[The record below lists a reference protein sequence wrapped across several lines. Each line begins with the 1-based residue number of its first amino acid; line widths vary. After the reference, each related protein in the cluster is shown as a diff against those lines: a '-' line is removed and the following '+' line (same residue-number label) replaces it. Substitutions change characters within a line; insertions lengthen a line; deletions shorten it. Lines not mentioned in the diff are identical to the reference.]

1 MPKLYNLDAE
11 CHMQLKNG
19 GYRVKLAILDHG
31 LYINGIV
38 VFPPN
43 SEHGN
48 KWNVYTPA
56 AGKARLVE
64 FNSKL
69 PLWEEVKDACIDAV
83 KIYRSNEETDDGLL
97 DLPKEEFDNQYSEEL
112 DRAIKN
118 LDQSPN
124 TFN

>member
-1 MPKLYNLDAE
+1 MPRLYNLDAE

-38 VFPPN
+38 VFSPS
-43 SEHGN
+43 SEHGD

-64 FNSKL
+64 FNAKL
-69 PLWEEVKDACIDAV
+69 PLWGEVKDACIDAV
-83 KIYRSNEETDDGLL
+83 KVYQSNETADDGLL
-97 DLPKEEFDNQYSEEL
+97 DLPKEEFDKQFPDEL
-112 DRAIKN
+112 DKAIKDFG
-118 LDQSPN
+118 LEP
-124 TFN
+124 

>member
-1 MPKLYNLDAE
+1 MPRLYNLDAE

-31 LYINGIV
+31 LYINGMV

-48 KWNVYTPA
+48 KWNVYTPSA
-56 AGKARLVE
+56 NRARLVE

-69 PLWEEVKDACIDAV
+69 PLWEEIKDACIDAV
-83 KIYRSNEETDDGLL
+83 KLYQSNEKVDDGLL
-97 DLPKEEFDNQYSEEL
+97 DLPKEEFDKQFPDEL
-112 DRAIKN
+112 DRALKDFG
-118 LDQSPN
+118 LEP
-124 TFN
+124 

>member
-1 MPKLYNLDAE
+1 MPRLYNLDAE

-19 GYRVKLAILDHG
+19 SYRVKLSILDHG
-31 LYINGIV
+31 MYINGIV
-38 VFPPN
+38 VFPPT

-69 PLWEEVKDACIDAV
+69 PLWEEVKEACIDAV
-83 KIYRSNEETDDGLL
+83 KLYRSHDDEDDRLS
-97 DLPKEEFDNQYSEEL
+97 DLPKEEFDKQFPNEL
-112 DRAIKN
+112 DKALKDFG
-118 LDQSPN
+118 LEP
-124 TFN
+124 